1 MAPEEPTHY
10 PREKCGLTASDGTR
24 RLFSGSVDEISGDV
38 DYFRELGVT
47 TLIVDFLSP
56 ADDSERT
63 LTLHLALDRMERYA
77 GQVLPLAEP

>member
-1 MAPEEPTHY
+1 MKSPAT
-10 PREKCGLTASDGTR
+10 LTIFAN
-24 RLFSGSVDEISGDV
+24 
-38 DYFRELGVT
+38 LGVT

-77 GQVLPLAEP
+77 EQVLPLAGR